1 MSMPLKHL
9 RNLWKTLEMPLITC
23 EINLILTW
31 SSTFIIAD
39 TTGVGTFAI
48 TDTKVIVILSTQDN
62 AKLLQKLKS
71 GFKRTLNWTKYQ
83 SKVSIEGQSNF
94 VDYFFNPSFQGE
106 KRLFVL
112 SFEKK
117 MVEQHIQDIIFQ
129 M

>member
-1 MSMPLKHL
+1 
-9 RNLWKTLEMPLITC
+9 MPLITC

-71 GFKRTLNWTKYQ
+71 GFKRTLNWSKYQ
-83 SKVSIEGQSNF
+83 SKVSIEGGNKF
-94 VDYFFNPSFQGE
+94 VDYFFNPSFQGVN
-106 KRLFVL
+106 RLFVL
-112 SFEKK
+112 SSEN
-117 MVEQHIQDIIFQ
+117 ENGRTAHTDIIFQ
-129 M
+129 K